1 MKFGKKLSSRKPPD
15 LFENFGTMA
24 ENERNTKNSDVSSK
38 NVVKFER
45 TLTLYGGIALTVGT
59 MIGSGQG

>member
-1 MKFGKKLSSRKPPD
+1 
-15 LFENFGTMA
+15 MA
-24 ENERNTKNSDVSSK
+24 ENERNTKNSVISSKNGSK

-59 MIGSGQG
+59 MIGSGQGSLSKVSDRRQNLL